1 MGSES
6 HRKRPVRME
15 RGTPPAQARSRRTH
29 ERLLRAGAIHIAR
42 VGYEHT
48 SVANVAREAGL
59 TQGAMYNHFGSKWL
73 LAEEIL
79 ERQLEQVEAVVA
91 HVRDTVPSAFGRA
104 VCLSAD
110 LADLI
115 DRDELVRA
123 SIQLTLDPSL
133 VDEDCVWQTWERIAD
148 DLVASAPSGGN
159 AADLRGERM
168 GDAPDAPDF
177 PCTPGALGSLAI
189 GLVLSAWV
197 LTRDDPDRLLRECLQ
212 EFWRTLAALE
222 PTGDALAFVEATF
235 NPDPATADPAVE
247 PADGEGAAVDP
258 ADGEGT
264 TPGTADPDAPDGT
277 VPDGVR

>member
-1 MGSES
+1 
-6 HRKRPVRME
+6 ME

-91 HVRDTVPSAFGRA
+91 HVRDTVQSPFGRA

-110 LADLI
+110 LAELI
-115 DRDELVRA
+115 ERDELVRA

-133 VDEDCVWQTWERIAD
+133 VEEDCVWQTWERIAD
-148 DLVASAPSGGN
+148 DLVGSAPSGE
-159 AADLRGERM
+159 AAANLPGERL
-168 GDAPDAPDF
+168 GDTPDDPGF
-177 PCTPGALGSLAI
+177 PGAPGALGSLAI
-189 GLVLSAWV
+189 GLVLSAWL
-197 LTRDDPDRLLRECLQ
+197 LTRDDPARPLRECLLGL
-212 EFWRTLAALE
+212 WRTLAALE
-222 PTGDALAFVEATF
+222 PSGDALAFVEATF
-235 NPDPATADPAVE
+235 NPDRATADPTDATADPAGSI
-247 PADGEGAAVDP
+247 ADAAAVEGAA
-258 ADGEGT
+258 
-264 TPGTADPDAPDGT
+264 PGAADPDAPDRT
-277 VPDGVR
+277 APDDTH